1 MSALEIQNLSKRY
14 GRHQAVQNLSFSIE
28 EGQIMGFL
36 GPNGAGKSTTM
47 KIICGFL
54 SADTGSVR
62 IRNFDILSQRLSAQK
77 QIGYLP
83 ESNPLYP
90 ELRVS
95 EYLTYC
101 AKVRDLGRAQREHAI
116 DRAISLCGLKERKK
130 QNIGELSK
138 GYRQRVGLAQALLHD
153 PPILILDEPTTG
165 LDPNQIGEIRKLI
178 REIGKKKTVI
188 LSTHILSE
196 VQATCDQVVIINKGE
211 RVAAAPVEDVI
222 RQAQGGT
229 MLRVSFG
236 SDKLQMKATQIER
249 KLQRLKG
256 LKSIRHLPSSLEE
269 LEFELLC
276 ERDLRLDI
284 FRFAVQEGL
293 ALLNLSKSQSDLED
307 VFRKLTA

>member
-1 MSALEIQNLSKRY
+1 MPALEIQNIHKRY
-14 GRHQAVQNLSFSIE
+14 GNHQAVRDLSFSIE

-54 SADTGSVR
+54 SADEGSVR
-62 IRNFDILSQRLSAQK
+62 IGGFDILSDRIHAQQ

-90 ELRVS
+90 ELRVA

-101 AKVRDLGRAQREHAI
+101 AKIRGLGRAQRTAAMDKVI
-116 DRAISLCGLKERKK
+116 KLCGLTERRK
-130 QNIGELSK
+130 QSIGELSK

-165 LDPNQIGEIRKLI
+165 LDPNQIGEIRNLI

-196 VQATCDQVVIINKGE
+196 VQATCDRVVIINKGE
-211 RVAAAPVEDVI
+211 RVADALVDDVI

-229 MLRVSFG
+229 MLNVSFTA
-236 SDKLQMKATQIER
+236 DKLQMKAEQIER
-249 KLQRLKG
+249 KLSAIAG
-256 LKSIRHLPSSLEE
+256 IKSIKHLPSSLEE
-269 LEFELLC
+269 QQFELLC
-276 ERDLRLDI
+276 TEDIRMEI

-293 ALLNLSKSQSDLED
+293 AILNLSKSQSDLED